1 MVTIVWLVLSLFGV
15 CSFTWLPIFIDTL
28 LGAFFAA
35 LKSDNKNETIRNLSA
50 VVLLG
55 VSCFAFYKF
64 FFGLTISTWW
74 IILSPIMIVLLIVV
88 PGGFTIIN
96 LLFKN
101 FGFIDLPVWGL
112 VVGIAVDVILLI
124 IFIFAIISDKMNKE

>member
-15 CSFTWLPIFIDTL
+15 CSFTWLPIFIDTFL
-28 LGAFFAA
+28 SAIFVAC
-35 LKSDNKNETIRNLSA
+35 KSDKNNETVRYLSA
-50 VVLLG
+50 IVLLG

-74 IILSPIMIVLLIVV
+74 IILSPIMIFLLIVV

-96 LLFKN
+96 LLFEN
-101 FGFIDLPVWGL
+101 HGLIDLPVWGL
-112 VVGIAVDVILLI
+112 VVGIVVDVLLLVV
-124 IFIFAIISDKMNKE
+124 FIFAIISDKINKE